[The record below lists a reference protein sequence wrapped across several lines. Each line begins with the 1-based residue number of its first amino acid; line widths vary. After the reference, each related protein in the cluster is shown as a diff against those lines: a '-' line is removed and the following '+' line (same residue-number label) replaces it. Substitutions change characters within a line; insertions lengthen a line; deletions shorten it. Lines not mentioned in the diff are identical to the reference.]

1 MNLWKWKK
9 NSLGGAA
16 VVVVEAAEIK
26 KNKCYE
32 YFDFIHT

>member
-1 MNLWKWKK
+1 MKNESMKMKK

-26 KNKCYE
+26 EKTNVTN
-32 YFDFIHT
+32 IL